1 MINVKRRKFLL
12 GLGAVGMGVAAGP
25 ALSSMDSRRKLKIL
39 LLGGTG
45 FIGPHIVERAI
56 SRGHDV
62 TLFNRG
68 RSNTDLFPEVR
79 KLKGDRD
86 NDLDALKTGRW
97 DVVIDNSGYVPR
109 HVKDSAAVLQDS
121 VGRYLFTSSISA
133 YDFSRKEFPY
143 RPGSEL
149 VPWTNP
155 DSEDA
160 GVHYS
165 EFKAECERR
174 VQAIYAD
181 RATVVRPTFIVGPGD
196 TSERFTWWVDRIYR
210 GGEVLAPGNPDTNST
225 LIDVRDLAAFYIRLA
240 EDDRAGE
247 FNASGPAEKF
257 SFGSMLNGIR
267 TTSKTNAN
275 FHWVTSAFLAE
286 QGVIWHELPLWGFID
301 DGVTELTIENQSSIA
316 AGLEF
321 RSFNV
326 TTQDTIDWYRQLPG
340 EEQKFTRVG
349 IDPFKEARVLAA
361 WREHMAGEN

>member
-1 MINVKRRKFLL
+1 MINVKRRKLLL
-12 GLGAVGMGVAAGP
+12 GLGGVGMGVAVGP
-25 ALSSMDSRRKLKIL
+25 AYSSVVSKRTLKIL

-56 SRGHDV
+56 SRGHEV

-68 RSNTDLFPEVR
+68 RSNTHLFPDVSR
-79 KLKGDRD
+79 LKGDRGK
-86 NDLDALKTGRW
+86 NLDALNTGHW

-109 HVKDSAAVLQDS
+109 HVQDSATLLKDR

-133 YDFSRKEFPY
+133 YDLSGKNFPY
-143 RPGSEL
+143 KPGSKL

-160 GVHYS
+160 AVHYS

-174 VQAIYAD
+174 VQETFAQ

-196 TSERFTWWVDRIYR
+196 TSERFTWWVYRIYH
-210 GGEVLAPGNPDTNST
+210 GGEVLAPGNPETNFT
-225 LIDVRDLAAFYIRLA
+225 LIDVRDLADFYVRLA
-240 EDDRAGE
+240 EDNRAGE
-247 FNASGPAEKF
+247 FNASGPADRF
-257 SFGSMLNGIR
+257 SFGNMLNGIR
-267 TTSKTNAN
+267 ETAKSAVN
-275 FHWVTSAFLAE
+275 FHWVTNEFLAE
-286 QGVIWHELPLWGFID
+286 HGVIWHELPLWGFIE

-326 TTQDTIDWYRQLPG
+326 TTQDTIEWYRRLSKEKQ
-340 EEQKFTRVG
+340 QFTRVG
-349 IDPFKEARVLAA
+349 IDPLKEAKVLAA
-361 WREHMAGEN
+361 WDEQYAGES